1 MLRRASSPPARRS
14 VNQSTHSARC
24 QHTTLSKPTGVTT
37 TAAACWRTGGFQ
49 RARARRT
56 AARSRLTPDACPP
69 QPRARQPPHC
79 RYLQLVVLAVL
90 GHLGRCLLR
99 RLCGRGLCAGGSRSN
114 ARFVLLRGV
123 CAPFVLGFLLSAP
136 AHRPAHARSAPTQPT
151 GREAVRAPLGRG
163 QTRTAPRRTAGRTRR
178 VGMGTRAYPMKKER
192 MSPADMVACA
202 LPLPPAAALAAEND
216 RGRTGFRL
224 CLAAAVWKEKNC
236 KKETTKSL
244 AKGPRFIQDGTRHA
258 ALRRLRP
265 RHPGE
270 RRRTR
275 TRGDAKLMTL
285 LVFHAVGGPLRRSAA
300 PDASRVRVPAHCAI
314 RTRPRRAATRRQRPT
329 APQRRLVRLAVGLC
343 DIQSGLGSS
352 GGR

>member
-1 MLRRASSPPARRS
+1 MRLLRRASSPPARRS

-136 AHRPAHARSAPTQPT
+136 AH
-151 GREAVRAPLGRG
+151 L
-163 QTRTAPRRTAGRTRR
+163 TRTLAQRPR
-178 VGMGTRAYPMKKER
+178 
-192 MSPADMVACA
+192 S
-202 LPLPPAAALAAEND
+202 PPAGKPCA
-216 RGRTGFRL
+216 RPSGGGRR
-224 CLAAAVWKEKNC
+224 
-236 KKETTKSL
+236 
-244 AKGPRFIQDGTRHA
+244 
-258 ALRRLRP
+258 
-265 RHPGE
+265 E
-270 RRRTR
+270 RRR
-275 TRGDAKLMTL
+275 
-285 LVFHAVGGPLRRSAA
+285 AA
-300 PDASRVRVPAHCAI
+300 PQVARAGWAWARA
-314 RTRPRRAATRRQRPT
+314 RTP
-329 APQRRLVRLAVGLC
+329 
-343 DIQSGLGSS
+343 
-352 GGR
+352 

>member
-1 MLRRASSPPARRS
+1 MRLLRRASSPPARRS

-178 VGMGTRAYPMKKER
+178 AGMGTRVPHEEGADVIPR
-192 MSPADMVACA
+192 HGCVRRPPSPPGRCA
-202 LPLPPAAALAAEND
+202 
-216 RGRTGFRL
+216 GRRKRPRSEKDGLR
-224 CLAAAVWKEKNC
+224 LAAAVWKR
-236 KKETTKSL
+236 KKLQK
-244 AKGPRFIQDGTRHA
+244 
-258 ALRRLRP
+258 
-265 RHPGE
+265 
-270 RRRTR
+270 
-275 TRGDAKLMTL
+275 
-285 LVFHAVGGPLRRSAA
+285 
-300 PDASRVRVPAHCAI
+300 
-314 RTRPRRAATRRQRPT
+314 
-329 APQRRLVRLAVGLC
+329 
-343 DIQSGLGSS
+343 
-352 GGR
+352 